1 MKITKRQLKRII
13 QEEYT
18 GIERQR
24 ILNENKGEA
33 AYDKIKQI
41 HAWIMK
47 PENEWIRKMALNMF
61 SDGEAPS
68 KEDVKEE
75 MADAQEVKSEGRRTM
90 RQRRLDEGKMMDT
103 LKKLKGMYAWVKSE
117 ENKWMRDIVVNMLKS
132 GDAPD
137 EKEVKSKVP
146 DAPAQ
151 ETKTKEETS
160 DEKEVKA
167 EARKN
172 NKMRLTKRRLQRIIK
187 EQFGETI
194 DTGSIWIEFARAYS
208 SLGTAVQDQ
217 VDAVVGAYIND
228 ATISPAGTGPRSE
241 DFLETVYEQNPNA
254 IEMALQ
260 KLRYIL
266 PGAGPEAEEIL
277 QALEAAEK
285 IYMEG
290 DEEMESDA
298 RAAGDR

>member
-1 MKITKRQLKRII
+1 MKITKRQLRRII
-13 QEEYT
+13 
-18 GIERQR
+18 
-24 ILNENKGEA
+24 
-33 AYDKIKQI
+33 
-41 HAWIMK
+41 
-47 PENEWIRKMALNMF
+47 
-61 SDGEAPS
+61 
-68 KEDVKEE
+68 KEE
-75 MADAQEVKSEGRRTM
+75 KA
-90 RQRRLDEGKMMDT
+90 
-103 LKKLKGMYAWVKSE
+103 KL
-117 ENKWMRDIVVNMLKS
+117 
-132 GDAPD
+132 
-137 EKEVKSKVP
+137 
-146 DAPAQ
+146 
-151 ETKTKEETS
+151 
-160 DEKEVKA
+160 
-167 EARKN
+167 
-172 NKMRLTKRRLQRIIK
+172 IK

-194 DTGSIWIEFARAYS
+194 DTGSIWIEFARAYA

-228 ATISPAGTGPRSE
+228 ATISPSGTGPRSE
-241 DFLETVYEQNPNA
+241 DFMETVYEQNPNA